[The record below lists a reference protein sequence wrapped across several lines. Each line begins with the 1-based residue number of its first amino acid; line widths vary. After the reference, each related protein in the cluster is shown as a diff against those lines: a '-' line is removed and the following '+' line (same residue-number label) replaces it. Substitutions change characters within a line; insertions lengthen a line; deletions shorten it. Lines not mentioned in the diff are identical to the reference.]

1 MLSKKREIFYGIFY
15 AKIIENIYGFF
26 LENAKF
32 FTKKFEKN
40 FGLILSV
47 VLILCL
53 RLPRPGPV
61 SGETKYLNKTETK
74 TFSDTVSDFFSIWN
88 CFITN
93 FSKPILFFDTQKFWY
108 WYWYFFWYQFF
119 SNPIQFDI
127 KPDQLEFTNA
137 VSGVLEQL
145 CKLYPGDQKLSCVNF
160 ARRPVYIKKEIAE
173 AYLNNCTMIDLENV
187 DTILCGLVEKEIY
200 SFLEAPVS
208 LTLP

>member
-1 MLSKKREIFYGIFY
+1 MLIFAVEKKEIFYGIFY

-74 TFSDTVSDFFSIWN
+74 TFSDTVSDFFSI
-88 CFITN
+88 
-93 FSKPILFFDTQKFWY
+93 
-108 WYWYFFWYQFF
+108 
-119 SNPIQFDI
+119 
-127 KPDQLEFTNA
+127 
-137 VSGVLEQL
+137 
-145 CKLYPGDQKLSCVNF
+145 
-160 ARRPVYIKKEIAE
+160 
-173 AYLNNCTMIDLENV
+173 
-187 DTILCGLVEKEIY
+187 
-200 SFLEAPVS
+200 
-208 LTLP
+208 